1 MTLWHK
7 RGDLASKVNLEPQGN
22 GGAGD
27 DGANDGAGDDY
38 DDGGDDDG
46 DDGGDDNDDGGGGEY
61 GYECTGS
68 ESIPGNST
76 I

>member
-7 RGDLASKVNLEPQGN
+7 RGDLASKVRLEPQGD

-27 DGANDGAGDDY
+27 DGGKDGAGDDY
-38 DDGGDDDG
+38 DDGGDDHG

-61 GYECTGS
+61 GWGS
-68 ESIPGNST
+68 
-76 I
+76 